1 MKKLLTIAPL
11 ALIMSCTQAQINS
24 AWQIANQACIAA
36 ETSDPVITTLI
47 PAWGPDVETVVA
59 IICAIPSVISD
70 FEGLPVAQAQLKT
83 KLRLT
88 TMSQV
93 MPSASTVNP
102 VQPIQ
107 PPMPAASAAPSATV
121 L

>member
-1 MKKLLTIAPL
+1 MKKLIALVPL

-24 AWQIANQACIAA
+24 AWQAANTACIAA
-36 ETSDPVITTLI
+36 ETADPIIATLI

-70 FEGLPVAQAQLKT
+70 FEGLPTTQAQTKT

-93 MPSASTVNP
+93 STT
-102 VQPIQ
+102 
-107 PPMPAASAAPSATV
+107 SATKAP

>member
-1 MKKLLTIAPL
+1 MKKLLVSTAF
-11 ALIMSCTQAQINS
+11 ALTLISCTQAQINS
-24 AWQIANQACIAA
+24 AWQAANTACIAA
-36 ETSDPVITTLI
+36 ETADPIITTLI

-70 FEGLPVAQAQLKT
+70 FEGLPTAQAQMKT

-93 MPSASTVNP
+93 STTT
-102 VQPIQ
+102 
-107 PPMPAASAAPSATV
+107 PAASANVSATKAP

>member
-1 MKKLLTIAPL
+1 MKKLLAIAPL
-11 ALIMSCTQAQINS
+11 ALIMSCTQAQINT

-36 ETSDPVITTLI
+36 ETSDPVIATLI

-93 MPSASTVNP
+93 MPSASTTK
-102 VQPIQ
+102 PIQ
-107 PPMPAASAAPSATV
+107 PSMPAASAAPSATV

>member
-1 MKKLLTIAPL
+1 MKKLLISTSF
-11 ALIMSCTQAQINS
+11 ALTLISCTQAQINS
-24 AWQIANQACIAA
+24 AWQAANTACIAA
-36 ETSDPVITTLI
+36 ETADPIIATLI

-70 FEGLPVAQAQLKT
+70 FEGLPTTQAQTKT

-93 MPSASTVNP
+93 AITNTTSTTPITAPVPSTTTVT
-102 VQPIQ
+102 Q
-107 PPMPAASAAPSATV
+107 
-121 L
+121 

>member
-1 MKKLLTIAPL
+1 MKKLIALAPL

-24 AWQIANQACIAA
+24 AWQAANTACIAA
-36 ETSDPVITTLI
+36 ETADPIIATLI

-70 FEGLPVAQAQLKT
+70 FEGLPTTQAQTKT

-93 MPSASTVNP
+93 STT
-102 VQPIQ
+102 
-107 PPMPAASAAPSATV
+107 SATKAP

>member
-36 ETSDPVITTLI
+36 ETADPVITTLI

-93 MPSASTVNP
+93 MPSASTTK
-102 VQPIQ
+102 PIQ
-107 PPMPAASAAPSATV
+107 PPMPAASATV